1 MASTLTPPP
10 PQTTGSDDAFEAHVQ
25 RILRS
30 PQFARAD
37 TQRRLLEYLW
47 QHRHESLSE
56 YGLATEALGRSP
68 SFDSTTDASVRV
80 HISRLRRKLKDYY
93 QQEPAEPEMLVIP
106 PGTYQLFV
114 VDHLVDLPVVV
125 EPVISVTPVVP
136 EEPQVDYRKRVWI
149 LGATAVLLAITTV
162 SLAVLLM
169 VQRRSPAST
178 SQVTAFWSAFLE
190 GNAPVK
196 IVLPTPT
203 FFRLSNYPNLRF
215 RSMNV
220 NDFEAIKNDPG
231 FAALT
236 KNLGTPRLEQSYTVT
251 SDTLAAIDMA
261 RYLDTVGNNK
271 QRISFQVTRDSSMLM
286 LEQANVIALG
296 THQTLEPLHDY
307 LRVMNFS
314 LSLEETEVVNAH
326 PTAGEP
332 ARFSMVQQSTDRAIR
347 PSIIALLPGRGPG
360 LKVLILESRDTGAIV
375 SMLSSSAGS
384 NSIQEMLRKNGNP
397 SFYEMVVLTESEGSH
412 ALRSWPVAVHAFRS
426 GAPSSAM

>member
-1 MASTLTPPP
+1 MAATLTPPP
-10 PQTTGSDDAFEAHVQ
+10 PPQTVESEDALEAHVQ

-30 PQFARAD
+30 PQFARAE

-47 QHRHESLSE
+47 QHRQESLNE
-56 YGLATEALGRSP
+56 YAIATEALGRSA
-68 SFDSTTDASVRV
+68 SFDPAVDASVRV

-93 QQEPAEPEMLVIP
+93 QQEPVEPEMLVIP
-106 PGTYQLFV
+106 TGTHQLLV
-114 VDHLVDLPVVV
+114 VDHLIDLPVAV
-125 EPVISVTPVVP
+125 ESVAP
-136 EEPQVDYRKRVWI
+136 EEPKVDYRKYMWI
-149 LGATAVLLAITTV
+149 VGAAAVLFAITTA
-162 SLAVLLM
+162 SLVTVLVL
-169 VQRRSPAST
+169 RGRASANSPKI
-178 SQVTAFWSAFLE
+178 TAFWSAFLQ

-203 FFRLSNYPNLRF
+203 FFKFSNNRNLRL
-215 RSMNV
+215 RSTSV
-220 NDFEAIKNDPG
+220 NDFEAIQKDPG
-231 FAALT
+231 FAELTKKALT
-236 KNLGTPRLEQSYTVT
+236 KNLGTPQLEQSYTVT
-251 SDTLAAIDMA
+251 WDTLAAIDMA

-307 LRVMNFS
+307 LRAMNFS
-314 LSLEETEVVNAH
+314 LSLEEAEVVNAH
-326 PTAGEP
+326 PVAGEP
-332 ARFSMVQQSTDRAIR
+332 ERFGMVQQSPDRTVR

-397 SFYEMVVLTESEGSH
+397 PFYEMVVLTESEDNH
-412 ALRSWPVAVHAFRS
+412 ALRSWPVAVHAFRT
-426 GAPSSAM
+426 GAPSSTM